1 MALIADRS
9 LGRIGRRF
17 LVLAFI
23 TRRALRRGSRVTGIA
38 KTFFAAFF
46 LGIILTIIF
55 WHRVGRTL
63 TTRLIT
69 YSVLSV
75 VTVRSSGA
83 LGKLGKVGAA
93 LETVSAT
100 AARFQEKIVTTC
112 DYHPNLL
119 TERLPFPLTA
129 R

>member
-1 MALIADRS
+1 MS
-9 LGRIGRRF
+9 
-17 LVLAFI
+17 
-23 TRRALRRGSRVTGIA
+23 
-38 KTFFAAFF
+38 
-46 LGIILTIIF
+46 IIF

-100 AARFQEKIVTTC
+100 AARFQEKIVTNC
-112 DYHPNLL
+112 DRYHPNLL